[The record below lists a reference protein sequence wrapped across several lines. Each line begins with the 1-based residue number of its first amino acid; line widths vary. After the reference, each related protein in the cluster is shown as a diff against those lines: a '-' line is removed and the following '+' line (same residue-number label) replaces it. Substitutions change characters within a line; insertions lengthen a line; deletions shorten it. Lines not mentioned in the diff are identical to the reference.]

1 MPPALASPN
10 DDPSGLLTGTGGGA
24 TLEADRVAHIA
35 ADLQMDCDSPTPSLV
50 ALPGRPRPVLNV
62 EDRKTMA
69 KALLGHVGHDLDL
82 RMVSELRRLRERVR
96 ELEAEISHLQAAN
109 AALSSGLMLDDDM
122 LTLSVPDGVA
132 PQREPALT

>member
-1 MPPALASPN
+1 
-10 DDPSGLLTGTGGGA
+10 
-24 TLEADRVAHIA
+24 
-35 ADLQMDCDSPTPSLV
+35 
-50 ALPGRPRPVLNV
+50 
-62 EDRKTMA
+62 MA

-109 AALSSGLMLDDDM
+109 ATLSSGLMVDDDM

>member
-1 MPPALASPN
+1 
-10 DDPSGLLTGTGGGA
+10 
-24 TLEADRVAHIA
+24 
-35 ADLQMDCDSPTPSLV
+35 
-50 ALPGRPRPVLNV
+50 
-62 EDRKTMA
+62 MA

-96 ELEAEISHLQAAN
+96 ELEAELSHLQAAN